1 MNNER
6 QPQDVPDETNQSIKN
21 KLDFMLEEVV
31 LTKFLS
37 LGQSLNKPL
46 HVKFVDFSKAFDSIH
61 KQTLWKIIRRY
72 GIPEKLITM
81 ITKFSSLC
89 FSWE

>member
-31 LTKFLS
+31 LTKFLP
-37 LGQSLNKPL
+37 LGQSLNNVL
-46 HVKFVDFSKAFDSIH
+46 N
-61 KQTLWKIIRRY
+61 
-72 GIPEKLITM
+72 
-81 ITKFSSLC
+81 
-89 FSWE
+89 